1 MMHGSFGGNAFGFGG
16 NFLGGGMMILIWVL
30 VIGLLAFAF
39 YWIAKRGGKSVL
51 GDQLEDPSRILRARY
66 AKGEITKDE
75 FLLMKSHL
83 E

>member
-16 NFLGGGMMILIWVL
+16 SMMILIWVL

-39 YWIAKRGGKSVL
+39 YWVAKRGRKSVL
-51 GDQLEDPSRILRARY
+51 GDHQEDPLRTLKTRY

-75 FLLMKSHL
+75 FLSMKTDL

>member
-51 GDQLEDPSRILRARY
+51 GDHQEDPLRTLKTRY

-75 FLLMKSHL
+75 FLSMKTDL